1 MLPPLET
8 VLCHY
13 TRTQGKL
20 AQQLHVPRLVYMSS
34 ILKDDPAH
42 QWKNASSVIKSRRQS
57 TTSSSHARSRG
68 KFGGIFS
75 PRSEHTTHR
84 SEGTPSYLGGALGGN
99 DVVAWELWKER
110 NARCFRGKSANT
122 MHFLAMIR
130 HFANLWIDAGTRHL
144 GCLVRE

>member
-42 QWKNASSVIKSRRQS
+42 QWKNASFVIKSRRRS
-57 TTSSSHARSRG
+57 TTSSSHARSLG

-75 PRSEHTTHR
+75 PRSAQTTHR

-99 DVVAWELWKER
+99 DGVET
-110 NARCFRGKSANT
+110 RGRVPTRSSRSWLGSFGRSAT
-122 MHFLAMIR
+122 LGASE
-130 HFANLWIDAGTRHL
+130 ANRRTLCIS
-144 GCLVRE
+144 